1 MVIDKEKNGTDLVIR
16 LAGRIDSIT
25 APNFDVELKS
35 SIIGIETLTLDM
47 EKLDYMSSACLRV
60 LLSVQKIMNGRGGM
74 KVIHVNDVIR
84 EIFDITGFS
93 GILTIE

>member
-1 MVIDKEKNGTDLVIR
+1 MIIDKEKNGTDMVIH
-16 LAGRIDSIT
+16 LAGRIDSVT

-35 SIIGIETLTLDM
+35 AIVGIDTLTLDM

-60 LLSVQKIMNGRGGM
+60 LLSVQKIMNARGGM
-74 KVIHVNDVIR
+74 KVIHVNDVIM

-93 GILTIE
+93 AILTIE

>member
-1 MVIDKEKNGTDLVIR
+1 MIIDKVKNGTDLVIY
-16 LAGRIDSIT
+16 LSGRIDSIT

-35 SIIGIETLTLDM
+35 AIVGVETLTLDM

-74 KVIHVNDVIR
+74 KVVHVNDVIM

>member
-1 MVIDKEKNGTDLVIR
+1 MIIDKVKNGTDMVIH
-16 LAGRIDSIT
+16 LAGRIDSVT

-35 SIIGIETLTLDM
+35 AIVGIDTLTLDM

-60 LLSVQKIMNGRGGM
+60 LLSVQKIMNARGGM
-74 KVIHVNDVIR
+74 KVIHVNDVIM

-93 GILTIE
+93 AILTIE

>member
-1 MVIDKEKNGTDLVIR
+1 MVIDKVKNGTDLVIR
-16 LAGRIDSIT
+16 LSGRIDSIT

-84 EIFDITGFS
+84 EIFDMTGFS
-93 GILTIE
+93 AILTIE

>member
-1 MVIDKEKNGTDLVIR
+1 MIIDKEKNGTDMVIH
-16 LAGRIDSIT
+16 LAGRIDSVT

-35 SIIGIETLTLDM
+35 AIVGIDTLTLDM

-60 LLSVQKIMNGRGGM
+60 LLSVHKIMNARGGM
-74 KVIHVNDVIR
+74 KVIHVNDVIM

-93 GILTIE
+93 AILTIE